1 MHVNTRWSAR
11 QTRVIDSGAI
21 ARAGREGEFTSPKR
35 PGVQGGA
42 AQRPLAQQMT
52 DDEKYRRY
60 VNINLPHARTVVQRV
75 GRSLEALGAFGEA
88 SNGGAQGLHEAFE
101 RLEGE
106 VEPFEEDPA
115 QDAAIKAADAVAE
128 RARTLV
134 AAILETPARG
144 DRLGQHVRNLFECLG
159 LAEEGASLS
168 LRCGERPDSP
178 MR

>member
-1 MHVNTRWSAR
+1 
-11 QTRVIDSGAI
+11 
-21 ARAGREGEFTSPKR
+21 
-35 PGVQGGA
+35 
-42 AQRPLAQQMT
+42 MT
-52 DDEKYRRY
+52 DDDAYHRY
-60 VNINLPHARTVVQRV
+60 VNINLPHARTIVQRI

-88 SNGGAQGLHEAFE
+88 SNGGARGLHGAFE
-101 RLEGE
+101 RLEQG

-115 QDAAIKAADAVAE
+115 QDAALKAADAIAE

-134 AAILETPARG
+134 GAILDTPARG

-159 LAEEGASLS
+159 LAEEGATLS